1 MTNVPDSLAVI
12 KRRRNAVF
20 LVFAIN
26 GMSLATWL
34 ARLPTLR
41 DNLMLDT
48 LQVGLFL
55 FGSSLGAVIGLGLS
69 AWIVSRYG
77 ARRAILVFTLISL
90 TGMGLVGVVSVVWP
104 LFAIALLAVFVFGVG
119 FSITDV
125 AMNVEGASVER
136 EYGSD
141 IMPWFHASFSLG
153 TVVGAGLASLASA
166 QGWGVEWHF
175 PLVALVLIPSLLFA
189 VKQLASGDSAPSESS
204 AERPK
209 TGGQLARMWRE
220 PRTLAIGLVALGM
233 AFAEG
238 SANDWLPLAMADDRG
253 ASDAQAA
260 GWFVLFTGAMM
271 VGRIAG
277 VPLLDR
283 YGRVR
288 VLTGASLAALLG
300 LTLLISID
308 HPAIAVVAVIL
319 WGTGSSLG
327 FPVAMSA
334 AADDPAKGALRVSV
348 VATVA
353 YAAFLVGP
361 PMIGGLGQLWGVMNS
376 LWVVVALIA
385 LASLAIPQVRKL
397 APVDESR

>member
-1 MTNVPDSLAVI
+1 MPEALAVVR
-12 KRRRNAVF
+12 RRRNAVF
-20 LVFAIN
+20 LIFAIS

-41 DNLMLDT
+41 DNLTLDT
-48 LQVGLFL
+48 LQVGVFL
-55 FGSSLGAVIGLGLS
+55 FGSSVGAGIGLAIS
-69 AWIVSRYG
+69 AWVVARYG
-77 ARRAILVFTLISL
+77 PRQAILVFSLISL
-90 TGMGLVGVVSVVWP
+90 VGMGSVGVLSVVWP
-104 LFAIALLAVFVFGVG
+104 WFAIALLAVFLFGVG

-136 EYGSD
+136 DSD
-141 IMPWFHASFSLG
+141 SNIMPWFHASFSLG

-166 QGWGVEWHF
+166 QGIGVEWHF
-175 PLVALVLIPSLLFA
+175 SLIALVLIPSLLFA
-189 VKQLASGDSAPSESS
+189 VRELGPAGDTGADSASES
-204 AERPK
+204 PK
-209 TGGQLARMWRE
+209 TGGELARMWRE

-288 VLTGASLAALLG
+288 VLTGASLAAMLG

-308 HPAIAVVAVIL
+308 HPAVAVLAVIL

-334 AADDPAKGALRVSV
+334 AADDPAQGALRVSV

-361 PMIGGLGQLWGVMNS
+361 PMIGVLGQMWGVMNS

-385 LASLAIPQVRKL
+385 LASLAIPNVRKITL
-397 APVDESR
+397 VQESR